1 MTIKRRRWLAGHAL
15 LRYAP
20 SFDPRGGR
28 FRCDELDVQH
38 LYRGY
43 AIKVWMGACEWP
55 DIDVSFCNDDRI
67 YG

>member
-20 SFDPRGGR
+20 SFDPRGAR

-38 LYRGY
+38 VYRGY
-43 AIKVWMGACEWP
+43 AIKAAVRP
-55 DIDVSFCNDDRI
+55 DMRYVFLRRRQDLR
-67 YG
+67 